1 MSALL
6 RLVFVVPFAY
16 LAASAA
22 AGLTIYGAWRSAD
35 IVPVDGQFALLL
47 GGLLVAMAFAAVAFP
62 ASLIGLVIAEIFR
75 YRSFV
80 GYVLLGVLNGTILS
94 WTISDNQV
102 FSQFGA
108 LFQDF
113 FGETFVLRFP
123 AGTTAYLAGG
133 SAWGLVYWLLAGR
146 SSGFAEPDRRD

>member
-6 RLVFVVPFAY
+6 RLVFIVPFAY

-22 AGLTIYGAWRSAD
+22 AGLTIYGAWRSSD
-35 IVPVDGQFALLL
+35 IVPMDGQFELIL
-47 GGLLVAMAFAAVAFP
+47 GGLVVAMAFAALAFP
-62 ASLIGLVIAEIFR
+62 ASLIGLIIAEIFR

-80 GYVLLGVLNGTILS
+80 GYVLLGLLNGTILS
-94 WTISDNQV
+94 WAITDNQM

-113 FGETFVLRFP
+113 FGEAFVLRFP
-123 AGTTAYLAGG
+123 ASTTAYLAGG

-146 SSGFAEPDRRD
+146 SSGFGDPKRQD